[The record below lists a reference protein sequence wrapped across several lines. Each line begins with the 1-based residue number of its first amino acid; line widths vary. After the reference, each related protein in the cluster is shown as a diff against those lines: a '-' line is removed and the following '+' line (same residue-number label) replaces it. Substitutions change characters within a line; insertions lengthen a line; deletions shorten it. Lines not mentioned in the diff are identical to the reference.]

1 MQRALSFAIAQAL
14 PSFNE
19 VACQASRLPGEKGS
33 WRTSVMPARIPRRKH
48 ISGIGL
54 LAHWPMG
61 YLSIKY
67 NSTHSDSTSFH
78 SFQNSSVCF
87 YPLYLLLGFA
97 SEKEYQLRIQGARVW
112 SYLLVQFTAR
122 SGYHSLNSVTSL
134 PVTLEVPQAGAKYDK

>member
-1 MQRALSFAIAQAL
+1 MRWHVKHQG
-14 PSFNE
+14 
-19 VACQASRLPGEKGS
+19 CQVKKAVGELQSCQQEYHEGN
-33 WRTSVMPARIPRRKH
+33 TSVVLVCLH
-48 ISGIGL
+48 IR
-54 LAHWPMG
+54 PMG